1 MAFRIM
7 RFSESRLL
15 FFIVSALSIGQATLA
30 CVCTA
35 QGLTQTKLS
44 DSVTVVPLAAAWI
57 VAGVACDA
65 TITVLLLY
73 YLLKSRTGFES
84 ESRKLV
90 CVHDEI

>member
-1 MAFRIM
+1 M

-30 CVCTA
+30 CVCAA

-84 ESRKLV
+84 ELQILAYV
-90 CVHDEI
+90 CGEV